1 MAFVL
6 DEEMQNVTNIKVIGV
21 GGGGGNAVNRM
32 VEAGLNGVEFV
43 AMNTDQ
49 QALVNSK
56 ATQKVQLGAKLTKG
70 RGAGADPEV
79 GQRAAEESKDEI
91 ANALKGAQMVF
102 ITAGMG
108 GGTGTGAAPVVAETA
123 QDRGLLSVG
132 IVTKPYAVEGKGK
145 IGLKISKH
153 FFELMEKNGIPTHYL
168 GSDVEQGL
176 MQVRK
181 LTVPKLEFV
190 LRYFTAGSMCRRFT
204 LPEGIVFDPPYSE
217 VTLKDDEQGDPL
229 ITERLC
235 IMKDML
241 KPGQY
246 DEALG
251 ILVKVG
257 EVLKQELAT
266 MGLTL
271 IDFKIEVG
279 YDEDGKM
286 YVVDEITPDIWRVRD
301 EQGNIPNQIDC
312 AKLILDKI

>member
-1 MAFVL
+1 MKTLYNGKTKTVLL
-6 DEEMQNVTNIKVIGV
+6 DEATGI
-21 GGGGGNAVNRM
+21 VNLFFKDSATG
-32 VEAGLNGVEFV
+32 ENGVF
-43 AMNTDQ
+43 
-49 QALVNSK
+49 
-56 ATQKVQLGAKLTKG
+56 
-70 RGAGADPEV
+70 DP
-79 GQRAAEESKDEI
+79 GS
-91 ANALKGAQMVF
+91 N
-102 ITAGMG
+102 
-108 GGTGTGAAPVVAETA
+108 
-123 QDRGLLSVG
+123 SVG
-132 IVTKPYAVEGKGK
+132 GK

>member
-1 MAFVL
+1 
-6 DEEMQNVTNIKVIGV
+6 
-21 GGGGGNAVNRM
+21 
-32 VEAGLNGVEFV
+32 
-43 AMNTDQ
+43 
-49 QALVNSK
+49 
-56 ATQKVQLGAKLTKG
+56 
-70 RGAGADPEV
+70 
-79 GQRAAEESKDEI
+79 
-91 ANALKGAQMVF
+91 
-102 ITAGMG
+102 
-108 GGTGTGAAPVVAETA
+108 
-123 QDRGLLSVG
+123 
-132 IVTKPYAVEGKGK
+132 
-145 IGLKISKH
+145 
-153 FFELMEKNGIPTHYL
+153 MEKNGIPTHYL

-266 MGLTL
+266 MGLIL